1 MQWPVTNVYYVI
13 RAAGDPAQLLQTAR
27 QTVSAADPK
36 NRIILSLYS
45 CGKIVLTFNNGYNK
59 RRGQMMS
66 DSLSD
71 NLEAVLEAA
80 LRLTPDEQRQLAEQ
94 LPAVNKITDEARLAQ
109 EAEWLAIVEETRGTI
124 KGLDRETI
132 IWLAEDEELCGY

>member
-1 MQWPVTNVYYVI
+1 
-13 RAAGDPAQLLQTAR
+13 
-27 QTVSAADPK
+27 
-36 NRIILSLYS
+36 
-45 CGKIVLTFNNGYNK
+45 
-59 RRGQMMS
+59 MS
-66 DSLSD
+66 E

-80 LRLTPDEQRQLAEQ
+80 LRLPLEEQRRLAEQ
-94 LPAVNKITDEARLAQ
+94 LPSVTTLSDEARLTE

>member
-1 MQWPVTNVYYVI
+1 
-13 RAAGDPAQLLQTAR
+13 
-27 QTVSAADPK
+27 
-36 NRIILSLYS
+36 
-45 CGKIVLTFNNGYNK
+45 
-59 RRGQMMS
+59 MMS
-66 DSLSD
+66 E

-80 LRLTPDEQRQLAEQ
+80 LRLPLEEQRQLAEQ
-94 LPAVNKITDEARLAQ
+94 LPAVTNLSDEARLAE